1 MSFGASARTMMFAV
15 CLGQAFSGC
24 AQNTPDH
31 LDFAL
36 RPLTFVV
43 SSDNPQ
49 WRPAPPGGVPDMV
62 CAGPQALSTDCC
74 APPDPLPPV
83 DCEKHP
89 LICDP
94 WDNLCKLAFDVESR
108 VDVNL
113 STEVVAVANIDGWM
127 FSKVSL
133 TEATT
138 SVEGLSLLLEDS
150 IRGVELYIGPK
161 GLTGA
166 TSPDARMLGE
176 VYLSKE
182 PTPLLLSQEA
192 QDAFSSFA
200 RAYRTPFT
208 ILLSAHLV
216 LPGDS
221 STTTATATV
230 TLASKAR
237 AYF

>member
-1 MSFGASARTMMFAV
+1 
-15 CLGQAFSGC
+15 
-24 AQNTPDH
+24 
-31 LDFAL
+31 
-36 RPLTFVV
+36 
-43 SSDNPQ
+43 
-49 WRPAPPGGVPDMV
+49 MV

-94 WDNLCKLAFDVESR
+94 WDNLCKLAFDVESW

-113 STEVVAVANIDGWM
+113 STEVAAIAEIDGWM
-127 FSKVSL
+127 FSRVSL
-133 TEATT
+133 LGAAT
-138 SVEGLSLLLEDS
+138 SVEGLSPLLEDS

-161 GLTGA
+161 GLPSA
-166 TSPDARMLGE
+166 SSPDARLLA
-176 VYLSKE
+176 VVHLSKE
-182 PTPLLLSQEA
+182 PTPLVFSQEA
-192 QDAFSSFA
+192 QDVFSSFA

-208 ILLSAHLV
+208 ILLSAHIV
-216 LPGDS
+216 LPSDPDAPLGS
-221 STTTATATV
+221 ATV